1 MITKQEM
8 QKAADFIRKNVKAD
22 DFTLNVFSSEDL
34 LARFA
39 QNGITQHI
47 AGNKLIASLE
57 VAFDNK
63 TGRASGNNLDENSLK
78 YLINT
83 AQSMA
88 KLNQPDPEFVASESA
103 HDLLNVNN
111 FSQNTADLSV
121 GKIVDDILKCVENAK
136 NKDAK
141 LSGISE
147 KRLNHNLLTTK
158 NGFEGF
164 DKFASFSHSM
174 TMKKEGV
181 ETKVSRSVKDHANF
195 DFPAL
200 IDQLNSQFDSLSN
213 PVQIE
218 KGKIPVIL
226 RPAAVLNWLQ
236 YLIWTFDRRTADE
249 GHTPFTDQ
257 IGKQFFGKDFTF
269 RSSLDDPELN
279 AAKFLN
285 GGVPA
290 ENVDWIVNGV
300 LKNMSATRYY
310 AKQKNLKALRP
321 YNIIVE
327 GGDKSEVEMMK
338 MVKRGVIIN
347 NFWYIRPIDRRTG
360 EWTGLTRDGVL
371 YFEDGKIQKSVTNF
385 RWNEI
390 LHDATKR
397 ILAMGPVV
405 QQEYYAKVPTLLIDD
420 FNFVDVTTF

>member
-1 MITKQEM
+1 MITKQGM
-8 QKAADFIRKNVKAD
+8 QKAAEFIRKNINAD
-22 DFTLNVFSSEDL
+22 DFTFSINGSEDL
-34 LARFA
+34 LTRFA

-47 AGNKLIASLE
+47 SGNKLNVSLE

-63 TGRASGNNLDENSLK
+63 NGRASGNNLDENALK
-78 YLINT
+78 YLIKT
-83 AQSMA
+83 AESMA
-88 KLNQPDPEFVASESA
+88 KLNQPDPEFVASEPA
-103 HDLLNVNN
+103 HDLPEVDNY
-111 FSQNTADLSV
+111 SSNTANLSV
-121 GKIVDDILKCVENAK
+121 ENIVDDILICVKNAESK
-136 NKDAK
+136 NAK
-141 LSGISE
+141 LSGISQ
-147 KRLNHNLLTTK
+147 KHVHDSFLTTK

-164 DKFASFSHSM
+164 DNSTSFSHSM

-181 ETKVSRSVKDHANF
+181 ETKVSRSVKDHAKF
-195 DFPAL
+195 SMPKM
-200 IDQLNSQFDSLSN
+200 IEQLNSQFDSLNN
-213 PVQIE
+213 PVQID

-226 RPAAVLNWLQ
+226 RPAAVLNWLH

-257 IGKQFFGKDFTF
+257 IGKQFFGKNFTF
-269 RSSLDDPELN
+269 RSRLDDHDL
-279 AAKFLN
+279 AASKFLS
-285 GGVPA
+285 GGIPA

-321 YNIIVE
+321 YNIIVD
-327 GGDKSEVEMMK
+327 GRDTSEEEMMK
-338 MVKRGVIIN
+338 MVDRGVIIN
-347 NFWYIRPIDRRTG
+347 NFWYIRPTDRKTG

-371 YFEDGKIQKSVTNF
+371 YFEDGKIQKSLTNF

-397 ILAMGPVV
+397 ILAIGPSV
-405 QQEYYAKVPTLLIDD
+405 QQEYYAKIPTLLIDN

>member
-8 QKAADFIRKNVKAD
+8 QKAAEFIRKNVKAN
-22 DFTLNVFSSEDL
+22 DFSFSVTGSEDL
-34 LARFA
+34 LTRFA

-47 AGNKLIASLE
+47 TGNKLNVSLG
-57 VAFDNK
+57 VDFDNK
-63 TGRASGNNLDENSLK
+63 NGQASGNNLDEASLK
-78 YLINT
+78 YLIKT
-83 AQSMA
+83 AESMA
-88 KLNQPDPEFVASESA
+88 KLNQPDPENMPSEGA
-103 HDLLNVNN
+103 HKLPDVNN
-111 FSQNTADLSV
+111 YSQNTADLSV
-121 GKIVDDILKCVENAK
+121 EKIVDDIKICVENAK
-136 NKDAK
+136 SKDAK

-147 KRLNHNLLTTK
+147 KCLDHTMLTTK

-164 DKFASFSHSM
+164 DNSATFSHSM

-181 ETKVSRSVKDHANF
+181 ETKVSRSIKDHAKL

-200 IDQLNSQFDSLSN
+200 ITQLNTQFDSLSN

-218 KGKIPVIL
+218 KGRIPVIL
-226 RPAAVLNWLQ
+226 RPAAVLNWLR
-236 YLIWTFDRRTADE
+236 YLIWTYDRRTADE

-257 IGKQFFGKDFTF
+257 IDKKFFGDKFTF

-285 GGVPA
+285 GGVPG
-290 ENVDWIVNGV
+290 ENIDWIVNGV
-300 LKNMSATRYY
+300 IKNMSATRYY

-321 YNIIVE
+321 YNVIVE
-327 GGDKSEVEMMK
+327 GGDTSEAKMMK

-347 NFWYIRPIDRRTG
+347 NFWYIRPIDRKIG

-397 ILAMGPVV
+397 ILAMGPSI
-405 QQEYYAKVPTLLIDD
+405 QQEYYAKVPTLLIND

>member
-1 MITKQEM
+1 MITRQEM
-8 QKAADFIRKNVKAD
+8 QKAAEFIRKNVKAD
-22 DFTLNVFSSEDL
+22 DFYFSVTASEDL
-34 LARFA
+34 LTRFA

-47 AGNKLIASLE
+47 TGDKLHVSLG
-57 VAFDNK
+57 VDFDNK
-63 TGRASGNNLDENSLK
+63 NGQASGNNLDEDSLN
-78 YLINT
+78 YLIKT
-83 AQSMA
+83 AESMA
-88 KLNQPDPEFVASESA
+88 KLNQPDPENVQSEGV
-103 HDLLNVNN
+103 HKLPDVNN
-111 FSQNTADLSV
+111 YSQNTAALSV
-121 GKIVDDILKCVENAK
+121 EKIVDDIKICVKNAK
-136 NKDAK
+136 KRDAK

-147 KRLNHNLLTTK
+147 KRLNLSLLTSK

-164 DKFASFSHSM
+164 DQFASFSHSM

-181 ETKVSRSVKDHANF
+181 ETKVSRSVKDHAKL
-195 DFPAL
+195 DFAAL
-200 IDQLNSQFDSLSN
+200 INQLNSQFDSLSN

-218 KGKIPVIL
+218 KGKMPVIL
-226 RPAAVLNWLQ
+226 RPAAVLNWLH

-269 RSSLDDPELN
+269 RSSLDDSDLN
-279 AAKFLN
+279 AAKFIN

-290 ENVDWIVNGV
+290 ENIDWIVNGV
-300 LKNMSATRYY
+300 IKNMSATRYY
-310 AKQKNLKALRP
+310 AKQKKLKALRP

-327 GGDKSEVEMMK
+327 GGDTSEAEMMK
-338 MVKRGVIIN
+338 MVKRGVIVN
-347 NFWYIRPIDRRTG
+347 NFWYIRPIDRKTG

-405 QQEYYAKVPTLLIDD
+405 QQEYYAKIPTLLIDD